1 MRMTLAKRVRDLEAK
16 TISHAN
22 PITLFFADGSR
33 VTWPDGDR
41 RSRRLYR
48 GVCTPEELNPQ
59 EAADLE
65 LVRTCVA
72 AEEPGGAQ
80 MLTLLNAVLNSPVAP
95 DDETIPRRR
104 GAKTSDPGSRP
115 QDEHG
120 SLCQ

>member
-1 MRMTLAKRVRDLEAK
+1 MRVTLARRVRALESKAVVH
-16 TISHAN
+16 TH
-22 PITLFFADGSR
+22 PIRLFFADGTA

-41 RSRRLYR
+41 RSRRLWK
-48 GVCTPEELNPQ
+48 GFHAPEELNPE

-72 AEEPGGAQ
+72 SQEPGGAQ
-80 MLTLLNAVLNSPVAP
+80 MLSLLSAVLNSPVAP

-104 GAKTSDPGSRP
+104 GAQTSDPGSRA

-120 SLCQ
+120 LLCQ